1 MFSLKNKIVLIGG
14 AGVAVI
20 AFLTRPS
27 RKNFVEH
34 IQKEMKKEGFLGK
47 IGSVLVPFVFHEEN
61 TNFHDCLLFSLVN
74 FDNNSG
80 KSYVYI
86 GFFGRWIRIQ

>member
-1 MFSLKNKIVLIGG
+1 MFSLKNKILLIGG
-14 AGVAVI
+14 TGIAVI

-34 IQKEMKKEGFLGK
+34 MQKEMKKEGFLGK

-61 TNFHDCLLFSLVN
+61 TSFHDCLLFSLVN
-74 FDNNSG
+74 FGDSG
-80 KSYVYI
+80 KEYI
-86 GFFGRWIRIQ
+86 FVGFFGRWIRVQ